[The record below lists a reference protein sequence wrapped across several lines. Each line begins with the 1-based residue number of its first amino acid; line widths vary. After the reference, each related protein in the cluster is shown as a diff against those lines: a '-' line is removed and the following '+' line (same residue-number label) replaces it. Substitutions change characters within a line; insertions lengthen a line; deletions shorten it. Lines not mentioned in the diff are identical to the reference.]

1 MSCILLLNYM
11 IPFKREILHFICKK
25 INNCISFYK
34 FSTKYVF
41 PQLITSYLYHHS
53 MYATFNLFPDNAY
66 SIENDVLVSLTENE
80 TILYE
85 KNIEHLSR
93 NVSSIEKSKLSSI
106 NYASVSNIDKIK
118 NSNVDDKEYETVT
131 TRDDTFESISSNE
144 IQITEYNID
153 EDKEVHAIQLKTRI
167 YQGVYSFEI
176 EYEALID
183 ENVFF
188 IGNYS
193 TSGEER

>member
-1 MSCILLLNYM
+1 
-11 IPFKREILHFICKK
+11 
-25 INNCISFYK
+25 
-34 FSTKYVF
+34 
-41 PQLITSYLYHHS
+41 

-131 TRDDTFESISSNE
+131 TRDDTFESVSSNE

-153 EDKEVHAIQLKTRI
+153 EDKEVHVIQLKTRI

>member
-1 MSCILLLNYM
+1 MICIIAL
-11 IPFKREILHFICKK
+11 C
-25 INNCISFYK
+25 
-34 FSTKYVF
+34 
-41 PQLITSYLYHHS
+41 
-53 MYATFNLFPDNAY
+53 ATFNLFPDSAY

-106 NYASVSNIDKIK
+106 NYANIDKIK

-131 TRDDTFESISSNE
+131 TRDDTFESVSSNE

-193 TSGEER
+193 TSGEERWVFFFFFYYFLYIYHFFCCYS